1 MNNRG
6 SYIKEIVAVLCL
18 SIAAGTI
25 GLQASQVQHAS
36 AGAKPEAGTAKAKA
50 MPPVNNADPSLSPVK
65 PSAVRPAF
73 AFPPADNADPSLGS
87 GKPVAVQLAMPPAD
101 NSNLSKE
108 IPVSPDGK
116 ISLPIIGDIQAS
128 GHKASELQERIQQ
141 RPEVFVSHPQVNVTV
156 KEIESRSFNII
167 GKVSTSG
174 VYDLKKA
181 TTVLDAIAEAGGF
194 QHSARVTK
202 IYILR
207 YLPNGDRL
215 VFPFNYKD
223 ALRGDALNQKVELIP
238 GDTVVVP

>member
-1 MNNRG
+1 M
-6 SYIKEIVAVLCL
+6 
-18 SIAAGTI
+18 
-25 GLQASQVQHAS
+25 
-36 AGAKPEAGTAKAKA
+36 
-50 MPPVNNADPSLSPVK
+50 
-65 PSAVRPAF
+65 
-73 AFPPADNADPSLGS
+73 PPADNADPSLGS